1 MSELGFWNKSDFD
14 LKNGKFG
21 SAFGL
26 IFGRNMVGL
35 KSDFEISLSDFLL
48 GSTG

>member
-14 LKNGKFG
+14 LENNKLG

-26 IFGRNMVGL
+26 IFGKKKNMV
-35 KSDFEISLSDFLL
+35 
-48 GSTG
+48 